1 MTSRRGPRP
10 RVRVLP
16 DHVANQI
23 AAGEVVER
31 PASVVK
37 ELVENA
43 VDAHADTVRVTLE
56 GGGKTRIAVAD
67 DGWGMTREDVLA
79 SLDRHAT
86 SKIRH
91 AEDLHEIRTLG
102 FRGEALPSIA
112 AVSRM
117 TLESAVAEEDS
128 GVRVRVLGGK
138 IQGVE
143 ETARRPGA
151 TVDVRNLFFNTPV
164 RARFL
169 KSASVEAR
177 AASDVLHTLA
187 LANLGVRFVLET
199 GGRRTLDLAGGRSV
213 VGRVGEIWKDAR
225 EMGLIPLGGRR
236 GDLSVEGAIQ
246 RPDLA
251 RRGFRRLQL
260 FVNGRPFR
268 DAGLVAAA
276 DAGYRTTI
284 PEGAKPW
291 LFLFLGVAP
300 GLVDVNVHPGK
311 AEVRFRNRAA
321 VESFV
326 ETTVRRTLQGA
337 ESAAA
342 FGAPSSAGSVRERP
356 GGRTGGAGRSGAAPP
371 EALSGDAGRPGPSRL
386 GGPAAGRA
394 PSGPPPPG
402 GPSLSG
408 DPPLPASP
416 SGASPADAP
425 GDVAAPSSAVS
436 PSASPPAAGRLRAVS
451 VAPTGGQMIL
461 FPGTGQGGGPP
472 GAERVPGEDALVGEA
487 PRPPLVQIHN
497 SFILAETRDGLIFV
511 DQHAAHER
519 ILYERIAAEF
529 ESGDGE
535 GQRLLFPFTI
545 RLTRQELD
553 VMESVSDLLAGLG
566 FELAPFGPDA
576 LLVQSVPNPHRYF
589 DAESCIR
596 EMIHE
601 LAHGSDLMKAAR
613 NQNDRVAMSF
623 ACKGAIKAGQ
633 KLEPE
638 EMQDIFDQLFATK
651 LPYHDVHGRPT
662 VVRLG
667 IGELERKFGRT

>member
-1 MTSRRGPRP
+1 MSGPVSGRRGPRP
-10 RVRVLP
+10 RVQVLP

-43 VDAHADTVRVTLE
+43 VDARAGTVRIALG

-91 AEDLHEIRTLG
+91 AEDLHEIRTMG
-102 FRGEALPSIA
+102 FRGEAVPSIA

-117 TLESAVAEEDS
+117 TLESAVAEADA
-128 GVRVRVLGGK
+128 GLRVRVLGGK
-138 IQGVE
+138 IQSVE
-143 ETARRPGA
+143 ETARRPGT
-151 TVDVRNLFFNTPV
+151 TVEVRNLFFNTPV

-169 KSASVEAR
+169 KSPNVETR
-177 AASDVLHTLA
+177 AASEVLHALA
-187 LANLGVRFVLET
+187 LANLDVRFVLET
-199 GGRRTLDLAGGRSV
+199 DGRRALDLAAGRSL
-213 VGRVGEIWKDAR
+213 VGRIGEIWKEAG
-225 EMGLIPLGGRR
+225 EKGLITIGGQR

-251 RRGFRRLQL
+251 RPGFRRVHL

-268 DAGLVAAA
+268 DRRLAAAA
-276 DAGYRTTI
+276 DSGYRTTI

-291 LFLFLGVAP
+291 LFLFLDVAP

-311 AEVRFRNRAA
+311 AEVRFRHRGAA
-321 VESFV
+321 ESFV
-326 ETTVRRTLQGA
+326 EETVRNALRGA
-337 ESAAA
+337 DSAAA
-342 FGAPSSAGSVRERP
+342 FGSPARATAVREEPARP
-356 GGRTGGAGRSGAAPP
+356 AAAAPP
-371 EALSGDAGRPGPSRL
+371 RG
-386 GGPAAGRA
+386 
-394 PSGPPPPG
+394 PSGPEGAGSGASSSGAPDRGHSPPG
-402 GPSLSG
+402 SA
-408 DPPLPASP
+408 PPIGSP
-416 SGASPADAP
+416 SGASPSDPLGPQRPDAP
-425 GDVAAPSSAVS
+425 
-436 PSASPPAAGRLRAVS
+436 PPGERSQPAGAGGLRAVPGAS
-451 VAPTGGQMIL
+451 GGGQMIL
-461 FPGTGQGGGPP
+461 FPQAGRGGEP
-472 GAERVPGEDALVGEA
+472 GASGSGEAAFPAGA

-497 SFILAETRDGLIFV
+497 SFILAETRDGVIFV

-529 ESGDGE
+529 ESGDRQ

-553 VMESVSDLLAGLG
+553 VMESVSGLLAGLG
-566 FELAPFGPDA
+566 FGLEPFGPDA

-589 DAESCIR
+589 DAERCLR

-623 ACKGAIKAGQ
+623 ACKGAVKAGQ

-638 EMQDIFDQLFATK
+638 EMQDIFDQLFATA

-667 IGELERKFGRT
+667 IGELERKFGRA

>member
-1 MTSRRGPRP
+1 MTEARGSRP
-10 RVRVLP
+10 RVKVLP

-43 VDAHADTVRVTLE
+43 VDARARTVRVALE
-56 GGGKTRIAVAD
+56 GGGKTRISVAD
-67 DGWGMTREDVLA
+67 DGWGMTREDLLA

-112 AVSRM
+112 AVSRT
-117 TLESAVAEEDS
+117 TLESAASNEDS
-128 GVRVRVLGGK
+128 GTRVRVLAGK
-138 IQGVE
+138 IQSVE
-143 ETARRPGA
+143 DMARRPGT
-151 TVDVRNLFFNTPV
+151 TVDVRNLFFSTPV

-169 KSASVEAR
+169 KAANVEAR
-177 AASDVLHTLA
+177 AVSEVLHAQA
-187 LANLGVRFVLET
+187 LANLDVRFVLDA
-199 GGRRTLDLAGGRSV
+199 GGRRVLDLAPGRHL
-213 VGRVGEIWKDAR
+213 VGRIGEIWKDAA
-225 EMGLIPLGGRR
+225 EMGLIPLAGQRGGL
-236 GDLSVEGAIQ
+236 GVEGAIQ

-251 RRGFRRLQL
+251 RRGFRRMQL
-260 FVNGRPFR
+260 FVNGRPFK
-268 DAGLVAAA
+268 DAALTAAA
-276 DAGYRTTI
+276 DRGYRTTI
-284 PEGAKPW
+284 AEGARPW
-291 LFLFLGVAP
+291 LFLFLEAAP

-311 AEVRFRNRAA
+311 AEVRFRNPADA
-321 VESFV
+321 EGFV
-326 ETTVRRTLQGA
+326 EAAVRRTLQGVD
-337 ESAAA
+337 SAAA
-342 FGAPSSAGSVRERP
+342 FGAPANVVREGGADGFGNQDAPETSAGRGRNGSARAGSPRE
-356 GGRTGGAGRSGAAPP
+356 
-371 EALSGDAGRPGPSRL
+371 
-386 GGPAAGRA
+386 
-394 PSGPPPPG
+394 
-402 GPSLSG
+402 
-408 DPPLPASP
+408 
-416 SGASPADAP
+416 AP
-425 GDVAAPSSAVS
+425 GS
-436 PSASPPAAGRLRAVS
+436 
-451 VAPTGGQMIL
+451 QMIL
-461 FPGTGQGGGPP
+461 FPQSKQAGGEPGVPESPDPAAPGQ
-472 GAERVPGEDALVGEA
+472 A
-487 PRPPLVQIHN
+487 PRPHLLQIHN

-519 ILYERIAAEF
+519 ILYERIAAGF
-529 ESGDGE
+529 EKGDVA

-545 RLTRQELD
+545 RLTRQERD
-553 VMESVSDLLAGLG
+553 VLESVSGLLAGLG
-566 FELAPFGPDA
+566 FELEPFGPDA
-576 LLVQSVPNPHRYF
+576 LVVQSVPNPHRYF
-589 DAESCIR
+589 DPERCIR

-638 EMQDIFDQLFATK
+638 EMQNIFDQLFATE